1 MINLQKAQIKQIYR
15 EYFTRSFY
23 GFVKT
28 LWSEVEPN
36 AYVDNWHIEKVCDML
51 QDRFDA
57 FLAEAND
64 ITAGVSKK
72 RLHDLLF
79 NLPPGST
86 KSMLI
91 SVFFPAWV
99 WFRRPSTRVICT
111 SYSYA
116 IAEELASKCLK
127 LMQSDTYMD
136 VASFKINKT
145 ALGNMKNSKGG
156 QRFTT
161 STGGTITGLHADII
175 INDDPNSPQSIYSP
189 VARAEAKRFVS
200 EVLPSRKI
208 NIRTAYTIT
217 VQQRLHND
225 DVSGNLLE
233 EDKNLIHLSVPAID
247 ADGKSF
253 FEDRFPVEFLLLQ
266 KERLGTISYN
276 AQYLQRTQEASGGI
290 IKRDWIIEDTTQ
302 PPKGLIYFIDSAYGG
317 KNADYNAILGVYK
330 IGNKLYLHKLEINK
344 LEFPGLIKRL
354 GEIIEPNS
362 KVYIE
367 GKASG
372 KSIIQTLKAESNF
385 NVLEK
390 KVVGDKI
397 VRKHAMSPFFES
409 GRIIINSKIKHKV
422 ELIEQLIFDET
433 RHDDI
438 LDVIMHA
445 TEQLLRVSSG
455 NYNIV

>member
-1 MINLQKAQIKQIYR
+1 MINLREIQIKQIYK

-36 AYVDNWHIEKVCDML
+36 KYVDNWHIEKVCDML
-51 QDRFDA
+51 EDRFNA
-57 FLAEAND
+57 FVYESENINNKVAKER
-64 ITAGVSKK
+64 TK
-72 RLHDLLF
+72 DLLF

-86 KSMLI
+86 KSMII

-99 WFRRPSTRVICT
+99 WFRRPSTRIICT

-127 LMQSDTYMD
+127 LMQSDTYMN
-136 VASFKINKT
+136 VSSFKITKT
-145 ALGNMKNSKGG
+145 ALVNMKNSIGG

-189 VARAEAKRFVS
+189 VAREEAKRFIS

-208 NIRTAYTIT
+208 NIRTGYTIT

-233 EDKNLIHLSVPAID
+233 AGNLIHLSVPAID

-253 FEDRFPVEFLLLQ
+253 FENRFPVEFLLLQ

-290 IKRDWIIEDTTQ
+290 IKRDWLIEDITQ

-317 KNADYNAILGVYK
+317 KNADYNAVLGCYK
-330 IGNKLYLHKLEINK
+330 IGNKLFLHTLEINK
-344 LEFPGLIKRL
+344 LEFPELIKRL

-372 KSIIQTLKAESNF
+372 KSIIQTLKAESSF
-385 NVLEK
+385 NVIEK
-390 KVVGDKI
+390 KVVGDKT

-409 GRIIINSKIKHKV
+409 GRIIINKNIKHKV

-433 RHDDI
+433 RYDDI
-438 LDVIMHA
+438 LDVVMHA
-445 TEQLLRVSSG
+445 TEQLLRASSG
-455 NYNIV
+455 NYNVL

>member
-1 MINLQKAQIKQIYR
+1 MINLQERQINQIYK

-36 AYVDNWHIEKVCDML
+36 EYVDNWHIKKVCDML
-51 QDRFDA
+51 EDRFNI
-57 FLAEAND
+57 FLYESLSINNKAAKER
-64 ITAGVSKK
+64 TK
-72 RLHDLLF
+72 DLLF

-86 KSMLI
+86 KSMII

-99 WFRRPSTRVICT
+99 WFRRPSTRIICT

-127 LMQSDTYMD
+127 LMQSDTYMS
-136 VASFKINKT
+136 VTLFKITKT
-145 ALGNMKNSKGG
+145 ALVNMKNNMGG

-161 STGGTITGLHADII
+161 STGGTITGLHGDII

-189 VARAEAKRFVS
+189 VAREEAKRFIS

-208 NIRTAYTIT
+208 NIRTGYTIT

-233 EDKNLIHLSVPAID
+233 AGNLIHLSVPAID

-253 FEDRFPVEFLLLQ
+253 FEERFPVEFLLLQ

-290 IKRDWIIEDTTQ
+290 IKRDWIIEDITQ

-317 KNADYNAILGVYK
+317 KNADYNAILGCYK
-330 IGNKLYLHKLEINK
+330 IGNKLFLHTLEINK
-344 LEFPGLIKRL
+344 LEFPELIKRL

-372 KSIIQTLKAESNF
+372 KSIIQTLKAESDF

-390 KVVGDKI
+390 KVVGDKM

-409 GRIIINSKIKHKV
+409 GRVIINKNIKHKV

-433 RHDDI
+433 RYDDI

-445 TEQLLRVSSG
+445 TEQLLKASSG
-455 NYNIV
+455 NYNVL

>member
-1 MINLQKAQIKQIYR
+1 MINLQERQIKQIYK

-36 AYVDNWHIEKVCDML
+36 AYVDNWHIKKVCDML
-51 QDRFDA
+51 EDRFNA
-57 FLAEAND
+57 FVYESES
-64 ITAGVSKK
+64 ITNSVSKERAK
-72 RLHDLLF
+72 DLLF

-86 KSMLI
+86 KSMII

-99 WFRRPSTRVICT
+99 WFRRPSTRIICT

-127 LMQSDTYMD
+127 LMQSDTYMM
-136 VASFKINKT
+136 VAPFKITKT
-145 ALGNMKNSKGG
+145 ALGNMKNSIGG

-189 VARAEAKRFVS
+189 VAREEAKRFVS

-208 NIRTAYTIT
+208 NIRTGYTIT

-233 EDKNLIHLSVPAID
+233 AGNLIHLAVPAID
-247 ADGKSF
+247 ENGKSF
-253 FEDRFPVEFLLLQ
+253 FEERFPVEFLLLQ
-266 KERLGTISYN
+266 KERLGTVSYN
-276 AQYLQRTQEASGGI
+276 AQYLQRTQEADGGI
-290 IKRDWIIEDTTQ
+290 IKRDWIIEEVTQ
-302 PPKGLIYFIDSAYGG
+302 PPKGLTYFIDSAYGG
-317 KNADYNAILGVYK
+317 KNADYNAILGCYK
-330 IGNKLYLHKLEINK
+330 IGNKLFLHTLEINK
-344 LEFPGLIKRL
+344 LEFPELIKRL

-385 NVLEK
+385 NVIEK
-390 KVVGDKI
+390 KVVGDKM

-409 GRIIINSKIKHKV
+409 GRIIINKNIKHKA

-433 RHDDI
+433 RYDDI

-445 TEQLLRVSSG
+445 TEQLLKASSG
-455 NYNIV
+455 NYNVL